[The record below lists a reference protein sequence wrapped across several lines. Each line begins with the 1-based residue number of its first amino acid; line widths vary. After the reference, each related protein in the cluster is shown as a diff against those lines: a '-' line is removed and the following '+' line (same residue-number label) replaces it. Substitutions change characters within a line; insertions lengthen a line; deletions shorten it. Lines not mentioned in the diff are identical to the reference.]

1 MKKHLRGRVVS
12 DVMQKTV
19 RVNVERMFVHP
30 VYKKTVRR
38 SKDFL
43 AHDEK
48 REAKVGDLVE
58 IVETRPL
65 SRLKRWRLIKVLER
79 AT

>member
-1 MKKHLRGRVVS
+1 MKKILQGNVVS
-12 DVMQKTV
+12 DIMKKTV
-19 RVNVERMFVHP
+19 RVKVERMFLHP

-48 REAKVGDLVE
+48 GEAKVGDLVE
-58 IVETRPL
+58 IVETRPI
-65 SRLKRWRLIKVLER
+65 SRLKRWRLTRVVER
-79 AT
+79 AR